1 MNETM
6 IEETLIEEKM
16 IGSTARINFLIK
28 AMEKR
33 AWADRSSE
41 WFTKDMFNKIGED
54 NPDKTVIVR
63 RALAIDEILKAM
75 TNKKLFNGQNPHY
88 QIRDAEQ
95 IVGVITLGSLGLGKS
110 FPDYLTPGEMDVASV
125 TAKSEMGLFGHDSV
139 NYDVMLAK
147 GLYGIIEDCEEKLD
161 SIEDK
166 ISHYDIL
173 FNYCDNIESDNT
185 LINNIFQNRSKG
197 KSTDIAES
205 LKMVFEES
213 HENKGHRTTGFDASL
228 NDLFETLELHI
239 HTNFEN
245 ISKFRKDKQKQAS
258 IPGVKQINEI
268 LTSKKNILH
277 NRRDFYQSVII
288 SCQAVIDYAGRFS
301 ELAKE
306 MIKDEKD
313 PMRKAELMEIS
324 RICSKVPA
332 QPADTFH
339 EALQSIY
346 FFHLALHS
354 SMNQLSLGRLDQILQ
369 PFYKKEH
376 HEKQQELF
384 ECFLIKCAE
393 RLILDSTTFVKQD
406 HLDYGSNLLTIP
418 VPLDQW
424 AESNEFLQNIIIGGQ
439 TRDGKN
445 AVNDCTYLILKAFQK
460 TKLYTPTL
468 NARIFNEHLED
479 SKESGKY
486 LNAISECLL
495 EAKNGMPVIGNDD
508 VLIPAMNK
516 YSDIPIE
523 EARDYVIDGCWEPL
537 LNGSCDWTFRMFNM
551 QTALECALN
560 GGATLSSNPILLRG
574 QKTSYETPQPAV
586 DKNINFEDLQK
597 ILRKHIRFFTDNAA
611 LSIHKLYVIDQA
623 INPNPLYS
631 ALLKGCLENGRDKTW
646 GGANYK
652 LAGIIP
658 AGVPNTVNTLAA
670 IKKWVYDTK
679 EFDLADVLDA
689 FRYSYTSNNKNQ
701 QRKFNTIKNKF
712 QTESPKFGNNDK
724 DSDLMMQWMV
734 NTFYDCVKESQALA
748 EEVFLYPPKKED
760 EARIISLRAL
770 AGYAGK
776 SLKEEFGNDFK
787 INITA
792 GMGTFELFDIFGGG
806 NSASADRDN
815 AGDPLARNF
824 APMVGT
830 TNFSIGHLLS
840 SFKNLGLDRFAGGA
854 ITDICLEENDL
865 ERNGADIISSIITNF
880 ITNKGNMMS
889 VTISD
894 KALLNFIYELCE
906 SNRKGDV
913 IAKKELKKYER
924 VNVRV
929 GGFQMPFITL
939 PPRMQLSYIDRPMSP
954 NNN

>member
-1 MNETM
+1 MNQGENGKS
-6 IEETLIEEKM
+6 I
-16 IGSTARINFLIK
+16 IGSTQRINNLIES
-28 AMEKR
+28 MEKR

-41 WFTKDMFNKIGED
+41 WFTKDMFNKIGEE

-75 TNKKLFNGQNPHY
+75 TDKKLFNGKNPHY
-88 QIRDAEQ
+88 QIRDKEL

-110 FPDYLTPGEMDVASV
+110 FPDYLTPNEMDVASV

-139 NYDVMLAK
+139 NYDVMLEK
-147 GLYGIIEDCEEKLD
+147 GLDGIIEECKGKLA
-161 SIEDK
+161 SIENK
-166 ISHYDIL
+166 ITHYDIL
-173 FNYCDNIESDNT
+173 FRYCDNIETDDT
-185 LINNIFQNRSKG
+185 LIKKTFQNRSKG
-197 KSTDIAES
+197 KSTEVAES
-205 LKMVFEES
+205 LKMVYEES
-213 HENKGHRTTGFDASL
+213 HENKGHRTTAYDASL
-228 NDLFETLELHI
+228 NDLFESLELHI

-245 ISKFRKDKQKQAS
+245 ISKLRKNKQEQAN
-258 IPGVKQINEI
+258 IPYLKQINEI
-268 LTSKKNILH
+268 LTSKGNILH
-277 NRRDFYQSVII
+277 NRRDFYKSVII

-301 ELAKE
+301 ELANE
-306 MIKDEKD
+306 MMMDEID
-313 PMRKAELMEIS
+313 PIRKAELKEIS

-332 QPADTFH
+332 KPAHTFH

-369 PFYKKEH
+369 PYYKEKY
-376 HEKQQELF
+376 HEKHQELF

-393 RLILDSTTFVKQD
+393 RLILDSSTFVKQD
-406 HLDYGSNLLTIP
+406 HVDYGSNMLSIP

-439 TRDGKN
+439 TREGKN

-468 NARIFNEHLED
+468 NARIFNEHLKD
-479 SKESGKY
+479 SEESGKY
-486 LNAISECLL
+486 LKAIADCLL
-495 EAKNGMPVIGNDD
+495 EAKNGMPVIGNDET
-508 VLIPAMNK
+508 LIPAMHKHSN
-516 YSDIPIE
+516 IPIE

-574 QKTSYETPQPAV
+574 QKTSYETPLPAI
-586 DKNINFEDLQK
+586 DKNINFKGLQK
-597 ILRKHIRFFTDNAA
+597 ILKKHIKFFTDNSA
-611 LSIHKLYVIDQA
+611 LSIYKLYILDQA

-646 GGANYK
+646 GGAKYK

-658 AGVPNTVNTLAA
+658 AGVPDAVNTLAA
-670 IKKWVYDTK
+670 IKKWVYDKK
-679 EFDLADVLDA
+679 EIDLTDVLDA
-689 FRYSYTSNNKNQ
+689 FRSGYSSSNRNQ
-701 QRKFNTIKNKF
+701 QRTFNTIKNKF
-712 QTESPKFGNNDK
+712 QIYSPKFGNNDE
-724 DSDLMMQWMV
+724 DSDTIMQWMV
-734 NTFYDCVKESQALA
+734 NTIYECVKESEALA
-748 EEVFLYPPKKED
+748 EKVFLYPPKKED
-760 EARIISLRAL
+760 EVKVKSLRAL

-806 NSASADRDN
+806 NAASADRDN

-830 TNFSIGHLLS
+830 NNYSVGHLLS
-840 SFKNLGLDRFAGGA
+840 SFKDLGLNRFAGGV
-854 ITDICLEENDL
+854 ITDICLEEHDL
-865 ERNGADIISSIITNF
+865 EKNGTNIIRSVISNF
-880 ITNKGNMMS
+880 IMNEGNML
-889 VTISD
+889 TITIAD
-894 KALLNFIYELCE
+894 RAELKFIYDLCE
-906 SNRKGDV
+906 SNRGGDE
-913 IAKKELKKYER
+913 IAKKELQKYER

-939 PPRMQLSYIDRPMSP
+939 PPRMQLSYIDRPVAPIS
-954 NNN
+954 N